1 MAPERQVYYCENTIR
16 LSMRAYQVTIP
27 GYKAFTII
35 TDEPPENI
43 PAAIFERFGV
53 EPVSVVAL

>member
-1 MAPERQVYYCENTIR
+1 M
-16 LSMRAYQVTIP
+16 MAYQVTIP

-43 PAAIFERFGV
+43 PAAIRERFLV